1 MRQPESA
8 GRRRNRRLY
17 NRHRDPMVRNN
28 KKRHAGTTEFAHRLR
43 TGISKRL
50 SRNEYRILVEQAPVM
65 IWRVN
70 TNAECDYCNNGWLQF
85 RGRSLEQEYGYQWA
99 EGADRKRCLA
109 TYLEAFKKRGA
120 I

>member
-1 MRQPESA
+1 
-8 GRRRNRRLY
+8 
-17 NRHRDPMVRNN
+17 MVRNN

-70 TNAECDYCNNGWLQF
+70 TNAECDYCN
-85 RGRSLEQEYGYQWA
+85 
-99 EGADRKRCLA
+99 KRLA
-109 TYLEAFKKRGA
+109 PVPRTEPGTGVRISMG
-120 I
+120 